1 MIIKTFHIITINI
14 TQIIDR
20 HIQIYSFVDCV
31 LILTQILTSKL
42 MINSNKNQ
50 IKTMRGRER
59 TCDKELKKHYTKT
72 TQSGDIKIHQ
82 PK

>member
-31 LILTQILTSKL
+31 LILTQILTSKQR
-42 MINSNKNQ
+42 INSNKNQ

-59 TCDKELKKHYTKT
+59 EN
-72 TQSGDIKIHQ
+72 S
-82 PK
+82 